1 MPCLSL
7 FIHILMLCKAS
18 DVPGHKTVVSV
29 LGLRGF
35 AIPCFASQ
43 SSRFVIHR
51 FEGLR
56 VNVRWL
62 PGFRQVSVGQLHIV
76 VVLSSW
82 LLLSSLSLFCSSWSS
97 WLLSLW
103 SSLCGRGYG
112 GCCGCCCARLLVP
125 PSQNRLVAI
134 PLEPSP
140 KYQSPQ
146 SKIQTFGVHFGF
158 GICRTNLDSK

>member
-82 LLLSSLSLFCSSWSS
+82 SLLSSLSWLLFCSSWSS
-97 WLLSLW
+97 WLFSFW

-112 GCCGCCCARLLVP
+112 GCCGCCCARPTVAKS
-125 PSQNRLVAI
+125 PSGNSPGTLPKIPKSPIQNPNFWRAFWVWDL
-134 PLEPSP
+134 PN
-140 KYQSPQ
+140 K
-146 SKIQTFGVHFGF
+146 FG
-158 GICRTNLDSK
+158 